1 MVFLRLSVKVFPR
14 DQLASNSSS
23 SWGRSLPFTRKS
35 VNDDSSQASAASATS
50 KKPGIFLLVLE
61 KPEDVTLGGLAGM
74 IQDHWAK
81 LHPDLEPLTIKKI
94 LDDTKEDL
102 DLYPDL
108 TVADVW
114 VDYGKARA
122 DGLDQR
128 GTVRVVQKPAAAAA
142 PERFPSVDQDW
153 DAAIVAY
160 ERQRDSKIK
169 KDVIK
174 RRFSP
179 IQEEDES
186 QSIHSV
192 PSHRSSQIPWSV
204 SPGHSGHDTQNQ
216 HHIHNGI
223 SEEQRRRRDVPL
235 SSVEVHSP
243 TAQHESAAVNGPTI
257 AGTPPPRRDESEEL
271 GESPSPAE
279 RRRSSTRAR
288 STPASATATSPKSN
302 GRLGKIARPR
312 VPATRTITKIPDDAE
327 HAESSQ
333 QSAEAPAVP
342 EQKDKE
348 QIEESSN
355 EASESE
361 SAEDNNVTPP
371 PKPAVKRTSVGPQ
384 PESRLSALAKSISK
398 SPQQK
403 PSDQAIPISSAE
415 ESEDSDDDSDDSDE
429 ESDKESDKNETAK
442 SPAKPVGVENP
453 EDKPAQNE
461 NDDLSEES
469 SSSSSS
475 SSDSSSS
482 EPGDNE
488 EYAAE
493 DTIAE
498 IQLTANRTQEADKD
512 GDVQMEGSQTTV
524 SPQASQMNGASGET
538 RSRKRKQ
545 SPDGPVSV
553 KETRINQAHP
563 STRQQTK
570 FRSPS
575 VVISSQHT
583 EDQSKSKSP
592 IGSAE
597 IPLPPQLVSPR
608 RRHERVPSFSSPA
621 RRRASI
627 SKDREQS
634 PNPTKGLGLG
644 ITASPPNG
652 FDNGF
657 GGPLLPSSVP
667 TAADSVDMTPGARQ
681 TPALD
686 RTKKLHSAIRGKDSP
701 SERGERRSV
710 SFQEG
715 DNIFLTSDPA
725 LPTTSTPR
733 ATTMKSQPAR
743 PPTAANKIIGS
754 GTQSGSDPRGTP
766 KDKEAQKTP
775 TSAEP
780 TKQTANGTR
789 SNATKA
795 ASKGK
800 AAQKT
805 LASKS
810 SQGTPSSSQSH
821 TVYPPGFSAESI
833 SKMSAQI
840 EQDTQ
845 EKHELEERLKAS
857 NADPQILI
865 LATEM
870 LGLINNLETKK
881 RQGTKR
887 MESWRTK
894 LDQMREQ
901 LKTCEEKKRQQDENP
916 KQSVARTP
924 RPTLKG
930 LLSSQRQEMAAKTA
944 KSRPEPKPAPP
955 PRGDVY
961 DVPSSSESESSDS
974 DSDSD
979 SDESESDQGDILP
992 DGSHEKLR
1000 KPWSQRNK

>member
-1 MVFLRLSVKVFPR
+1 M
-14 DQLASNSSS
+14 
-23 SWGRSLPFTRKS
+23 
-35 VNDDSSQASAASATS
+35 
-50 KKPGIFLLVLE
+50 
-61 KPEDVTLGGLAGM
+61 
-74 IQDHWAK
+74 
-81 LHPDLEPLTIKKI
+81 
-94 LDDTKEDL
+94 
-102 DLYPDL
+102 
-108 TVADVW
+108 
-114 VDYGKARA
+114 
-122 DGLDQR
+122 
-128 GTVRVVQKPAAAAA
+128 
-142 PERFPSVDQDW
+142 
-153 DAAIVAY
+153 
-160 ERQRDSKIK
+160 
-169 KDVIK
+169 
-174 RRFSP
+174 
-179 IQEEDES
+179 
-186 QSIHSV
+186 
-192 PSHRSSQIPWSV
+192 
-204 SPGHSGHDTQNQ
+204 
-216 HHIHNGI
+216 
-223 SEEQRRRRDVPL
+223 
-235 SSVEVHSP
+235 
-243 TAQHESAAVNGPTI
+243 
-257 AGTPPPRRDESEEL
+257 
-271 GESPSPAE
+271 
-279 RRRSSTRAR
+279 
-288 STPASATATSPKSN
+288 
-302 GRLGKIARPR
+302 
-312 VPATRTITKIPDDAE
+312 PDDAE
-327 HAESSQ
+327 PAELSQ
-333 QSAEAPAVP
+333 QSDEAPAVS
-342 EQKDKE
+342 EQKYKE

-361 SAEDNNVTPP
+361 SAEDKNVTPP
-371 PKPAVKRTSVGPQ
+371 PKPAVKRTSVGPK
-384 PESRLSALAKSISK
+384 PESHLSALAKSTSK

-403 PSDQAIPISSAE
+403 PADHAIPISSAE

-442 SPAKPVGVENP
+442 SPAKPVTVENP

-461 NDDLSEES
+461 DDDRPEES
-469 SSSSSS
+469 SSSSST

-482 EPGDNE
+482 ESGDNE
-488 EYAAE
+488 ERAAE

-498 IQLTANRTQEADKD
+498 TQVTANRTQEADKD
-512 GDVQMEGSQTTV
+512 GDVQMEGSQTNV
-524 SPQASQMNGASGET
+524 LPQASQMNGASGEI
-538 RSRKRKQ
+538 RSLKRKQ
-545 SPDGPVSV
+545 SPEGPVSV

-563 STRQQTK
+563 STRQQAK
-570 FRSPS
+570 FNSPS

-644 ITASPPNG
+644 ITASPPSKQLMRNIEQDMHTAEPARNG
-652 FDNGF
+652 FGSGF

-667 TAADSVDMTPGARQ
+667 TAADSVDMTPGAKQ

-715 DNIFLTSDPA
+715 DNVFLTSDPA

-733 ATTMKSQPAR
+733 ATTTKSQPAK
-743 PPTAANKIIGS
+743 PPTAANKIIAS

-766 KDKEAQKTP
+766 KDKEAQKRP

-780 TKQTANGTR
+780 PKQTANGTR
-789 SNATKA
+789 GNATKA

-805 LASKS
+805 PASKS
-810 SQGTPSSSQSH
+810 PQGTPSSSQSH
-821 TVYPPGFSAESI
+821 TVYPPGFSVESI
-833 SKMSAQI
+833 SKISAQI

-857 NADPQILI
+857 NADPQVLI

-881 RQGTKR
+881 RQGNKR
-887 MESWRTK
+887 MGVWRTK
-894 LDQMREQ
+894 LDQMRKQ
-901 LKTCEEKKRQQDENP
+901 LKACEEKKRQQDENP

>member
-192 PSHRSSQIPWSV
+192 PSHRSSQTPWSV

-327 HAESSQ
+327 PAESSQ

-371 PKPAVKRTSVGPQ
+371 PKPSVKRTSVGPQ

-482 EPGDNE
+482 ESGDNE

-754 GTQSGSDPRGTP
+754 GTQSGLDPRGTP

-780 TKQTANGTR
+780 PKQTANGTR

-805 LASKS
+805 PASKS